1 MNGPD
6 RTAAGAD
13 EADPPGEE
21 PALAELNTAYWQ
33 LDPAEGE
40 AVGTWRVLTR
50 VPAIS
55 GTVLRLLWRAAPR
68 SVATILVLQV
78 AAGVAATWGLLAT
91 TGVLEGVLTAGP
103 TPQRLSAALPA
114 LLLVAA
120 AYTAR
125 GALDTGVALTQ
136 ARLAPT
142 VRRIAEEHL
151 LEAGLRVELSAL
163 DDPGFYDRMHRAR
176 DRGLFYLERAIGS
189 LIEVVSAALAAA
201 AAGAALLVLHPL
213 LLPVLV
219 VCLLPEAW
227 ASLRSARLGYAS
239 MTRTVTLFRRA
250 RMMTD
255 LATDREP
262 APEIRAC
269 QAEPFVLAGF
279 RQVADPLRDEE
290 IRLQTAQTHT
300 NAFGRALGGVSLGVA
315 FVALGLLLQAG
326 WIPLAVAGTAVIA
339 IRSAAGALG
348 RLVRT
353 SNLLFE
359 QGMYVADYQ
368 AFLADA
374 QTRRRVRNG
383 RPAPRSPGRISLHG
397 VTFSYPGSPDGVA
410 ALRDV
415 DLTLRAGETIA
426 LVGENGSGKTTLAK
440 LLAGLYRPT
449 GGRVTWDGT
458 DLAELDPDSVAGRVM
473 MVLQNPVR
481 WPNDARLNVRVGR
494 HDRVDPD
501 DAALHQAAG
510 QSGADQVVA
519 GLPYGWKTLLSKYFR
534 DGQDLSGGQWQ
545 RLAVAR
551 GLFRAGPLL
560 IWDEP
565 TAPLDAR
572 AEHAVYESLRRL
584 ARDRTVV
591 LITHRLAS
599 VRNADRIYLLHE
611 GRVAEQGSHRELL
624 ATGGRYAQ
632 MYELQ
637 ARMYAADHSDEPG
650 VDADLDPLDP
660 DQSELR
666 EQPWRQPQPQ

>member
-1 MNGPD
+1 MKGPD
-6 RTAAGAD
+6 RAAD
-13 EADPPGEE
+13 EADAPADE

-40 AVGTWRVLTR
+40 AVGTWRVLAR

-55 GTVLRLLWRAAPR
+55 GTVLGLLWRAAPR
-68 SVATILVLQV
+68 SVATILMLQV
-78 AAGVAATWGLLAT
+78 AAGVAATSGLLAT
-91 TGVLEGVLTAGP
+91 TGVLEEVLTAGP
-103 TPQRLSAALPA
+103 TPQRLAAALPA

-120 AYTAR
+120 AYSAR
-125 GALDTGVALTQ
+125 GLLDTGVALAQ
-136 ARLAPT
+136 AKLAPT
-142 VRRIAEEHL
+142 VRRIAEERL

-201 AAGAALLVLHPL
+201 AAAAALFVLHPL

-219 VCLLPEAW
+219 ICLLPEAW
-227 ASLRSARLGYAS
+227 AALRSARLGYAS

-250 RMMTD
+250 MMMTD
-255 LATDREP
+255 LATERES

-279 RQVADPLRDEE
+279 REVADPLRDEE
-290 IRLQTAQTHT
+290 IRLQTAQTHI
-300 NAFGRALGGVSLGVA
+300 NAFGRALGGVSLAAA
-315 FVALGLLLQAG
+315 FVVLGLLLQAG

-368 AFLADA
+368 AFLTDA
-374 QTRRRVRNG
+374 QTRRRPRTG
-383 RPAPRSPGRISLHG
+383 RPAPRSPLRIVLEG
-397 VTFSYPGSPDGVA
+397 VTFHYPGSPEGVA

-415 DLTLRAGETIA
+415 DLTLREGETIA

-440 LLAGLYRPT
+440 LLAGLYHPT
-449 GGRVTWDGT
+449 AGRITWDGI
-458 DLAELDPDSVAGRVM
+458 DLAELDPDSVADRVM
-473 MVLQNPVR
+473 MVLQDPVR

-501 DAALHQAAG
+501 DAALHRAAG
-510 QSGADQVVA
+510 QSGADQMVA
-519 GLPYGWKTLLSKYFR
+519 DLPYGWKTLLSKYFR

-551 GLFRAGPLL
+551 GLFRDGPLL

-611 GRVAEQGSHRELL
+611 GRVTEQGTHRELL
-624 ATGGRYAQ
+624 ASGGRYAQ
-632 MYELQ
+632 LYELQ
-637 ARMYAADHSDEPG
+637 ARMYADE
-650 VDADLDPLDP
+650 
-660 DQSELR
+660 SEPR